1 MRVYEFAKEKKLSS
15 REVLD
20 LLEKGGYTFA
30 SHMAVLTDQALVYL
44 KDNLGESKKEAPK
57 KSVPKAKAKA
67 TPPSSSIGTQSSRT
81 KQTPVPSLS
90 GVTPTAPIKQKP
102 APRPEAPKPTAAKP
116 APASAARPGF
126 QRRGAPSRGRQ
137 TRSRNIPPRPRQFNA
152 PPPEITEII
161 VSSDMA
167 VHAVATLMGKPV
179 GVIILA
185 LLKKGMASNQNQV
198 IDVATIR
205 SLAEQFE
212 IIIREPEVAAVI
224 NKGRPEFK
232 TEAAEARYPI
242 VVVMGHV
249 DHGKTTFLDYV
260 RKMNTAAREKGGITQ
275 HLSAYEVESSHGKII
290 FLDTPGHEA
299 FTRMRKRG
307 ARITDL
313 AVLMV
318 AADDGVKPQTIE
330 AIKHAREA
338 EVPIIVAINK
348 IDKLQSEAAIETVKL
363 QLAEQDLLPEDWGG
377 ETICVPISAKTG
389 KGIEELLEM
398 IVLQA
403 EMMDLKANKEVP
415 SKAFVLEA
423 NLERGYGPVATVVPL
438 EGVIKKGDYFVCGST
453 TGRVRLLINSMGE
466 RLTQSGPSIPVQV
479 VGFNQFA
486 SLGDWLEVVPQKT
499 YAKAKSTR
507 GYVQS
512 GAPASQAMSELQEQ
526 VKKVLPLVVRADTQG
541 SLQAV
546 LDSIEKILKQNKDIP
561 ATFQI
566 IRSGAGEVS
575 ESDITLAF
583 DAGARILGM
592 HTKVERKAAVLAR
605 EKGLSVELFDVIYH
619 LAENLEETLE
629 KRRVKIIKFNEIGR
643 AEVLKVF
650 DIKGAGVIAG
660 CNVTDGKFSKISI
673 VACIRDGEEVGRG
686 KVKSLQRERKA
697 VKEVHAGNECGFVC
711 DGFNGWQ
718 VGDTVVAYEE
728 EA

>member
-1 MRVYEFAKEKKLSS
+1 MRVYEFAKEKKISS

-20 LLEKGGYTFA
+20 LLEKGGYTLA

-44 KDNLGESKKEAPK
+44 NDSLGKPAKSKPK
-57 KSVPKAKAKA
+57 KSAPTPAAK
-67 TPPSSSIGTQSSRT
+67 PSTRPTSSVGSHSTRT
-81 KQTPVPSLS
+81 KPHAGASIS
-90 GVTPTAPIKQKP
+90 GVTPTAPVKPKPVSPSKP
-102 APRPEAPKPTAAKP
+102 AAAKP
-116 APASAARPGF
+116 APTTTARPGQF
-126 QRRGAPSRGRQ
+126 RRGGPSRGRPRGR
-137 TRSRNIPPRPRQFNA
+137 TIPPRPRQFNA
-152 PPPEITEII
+152 PPPEITEIT
-161 VSSDMA
+161 VSSEML

-185 LLKKGMASNQNQV
+185 LLKKGMACNQNQM
-198 IDVATIR
+198 IDVAAIR

-212 IIIREPEVAAVI
+212 ITVREPEIAPTTGI
-224 NKGRPEFK
+224 SRPVLK
-232 TEAAEARYPI
+232 TEAAEVRYPI

-249 DHGKTTFLDYV
+249 DHGKTTLLDYV

-275 HLSAYEVESSHGKII
+275 HLSAYEVASSHGKIT

-299 FTRMRKRG
+299 FTQMRKRG
-307 ARITDL
+307 ASITDI
-313 AVLMV
+313 AVLV
-318 AADDGVKPQTIE
+318 IAVDDGVKPQTIE

-338 EVPIIVAINK
+338 KVPIIVAINK
-348 IDKLQSEAAIETVKL
+348 VDKLQSEAAIETVKR
-363 QLAEQDLLPEDWGG
+363 QLAEQELLPEDWGG
-377 ETICVPISAKTG
+377 QTICVPISAKTG
-389 KGIEELLEM
+389 KGVEELLEM

-403 EMMDLKANKEVP
+403 EMMDLKANKQAP
-415 SKAFVLEA
+415 AKAFVLEA

-438 EGVIKKGDYFVCGST
+438 EGVIKQGDYFMCGSA
-453 TGRVRLLINSMGE
+453 TGRVRLLINSDGE
-466 RLTQSGPSIPVQV
+466 RLKQSGPSIPVQV

-499 YAKAKSTR
+499 YAKAKATR
-507 GYVQS
+507 GFVKS
-512 GAPASQAMSELQEQ
+512 RAPLSQAMSEQQEEA
-526 VKKVLPLVVRADTQG
+526 KKVLPLIIRADTQG

-546 LDSIEKILKQNKDIP
+546 LDAVDKLLKTKKDIP
-561 ATFQI
+561 AIFQVI
-566 IRSGAGEVS
+566 HSGVGDIS
-575 ESDITLAF
+575 ESDITLAA
-583 DAGARILGM
+583 DAGARVIGL
-592 HTKVERKAAVLAR
+592 HTKVERKAAAHAR
-605 EKGLSVELFDVIYH
+605 EKGINTELYDVIYH
-619 LAENLEETLE
+619 LAENLEETIE
-629 KRRVKIIKFNEIGR
+629 KRRVKIIKLNEIGR

-673 VACIRDGEEVGRG
+673 VACIRGGEEVGRG
-686 KVKSLQRERKA
+686 KIKSLQRERKA